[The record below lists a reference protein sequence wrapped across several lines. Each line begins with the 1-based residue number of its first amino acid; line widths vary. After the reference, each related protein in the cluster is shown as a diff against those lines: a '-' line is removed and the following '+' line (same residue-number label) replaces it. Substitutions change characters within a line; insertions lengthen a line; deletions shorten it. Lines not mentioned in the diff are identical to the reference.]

1 MLKPILILAA
11 SACLASPCVYAQR
24 GNQNFARASSHADF
38 DHRGGDHHGG
48 HNGHYYFFGGVP
60 YFFPFDAVGFGYPYY
75 GYDYGF
81 GYAAEGPDGPA
92 PYGSGPYGNGPYEGR
107 IDPSGGGQN
116 GPSLPSVVQQQLSKR
131 GYYKGSIDG
140 KFGPQSREALSRF
153 QHANGLQ
160 ETGRIDEPTLMALGF
175 ADHR

>member
-1 MLKPILILAA
+1 MLKPILVLAVA
-11 SACLASPCVYAQR
+11 ACLASPCVYAQR
-24 GNQNFARASSHADF
+24 NSQNVAHPSSHPDF
-38 DHRGGDHHGG
+38 DHRGGNHGG
-48 HNGHYYFFGGVP
+48 HGHYYYFGGVP
-60 YFFPFDAVGFGYPYY
+60 YFFPFYDVGFGYPYY

-81 GYAAEGPDGPA
+81 GYPGGVPDGAA
-92 PYGSGPYGNGPYEGR
+92 PYGNAPYEGK

-116 GPSLPSVVQQQLSKR
+116 GPSLPAVVQQQLSKR

-140 KFGPQSREALSRF
+140 KFGPQSRDALSRF

-175 ADHR
+175 ADRR